1 MSSGWAWGTKGPPG
15 ATLKSLEEDWTWD
28 LSITT
33 PHTPSLS
40 GWGFSWAAWHS
51 VWPGPGPE
59 PLACQ
64 PPSPETKDKAGTWPG
79 TPRSPFI
86 SPSFPFLLPDSFFF
100 FSIIRGHFVSPF
112 FLFFSFLFC
121 LSLFCHI
128 SPFFFYLNTHFFLF
142 LLFYAVFFLSV
153 VYVNLSA
160 LFLITSCSGFHTD
173 HFTHTCISQVIVV
186 TPAHMFEPAGKTKH
200 TQVHRYQHLQVNSHT
215 IPTQQFFT
223 HSLPEA
229 LSHTS
234 PT

>member
-1 MSSGWAWGTKGPPG
+1 MS
-15 ATLKSLEEDWTWD
+15 
-28 LSITT
+28 
-33 PHTPSLS
+33 
-40 GWGFSWAAWHS
+40 
-51 VWPGPGPE
+51 
-59 PLACQ
+59 
-64 PPSPETKDKAGTWPG
+64 
-79 TPRSPFI
+79 
-86 SPSFPFLLPDSFFF
+86 LLF
-100 FSIIRGHFVSPF
+100 FSSFLSCFVSPF
-112 FLFFSFLFC
+112 FV
-121 LSLFCHI
+121 I
-128 SPFFFYLNTHFFLF
+128 SAPFFFLPEYTFFLF